1 MEEVTGAGNPDL
13 VDGLGELL
21 LGDGYIGTEV

>member
-21 LGDGYIGTEV
+21 GDGYIGTEV